1 MPLGSSGGREH
12 RRACYR
18 AQSQKRIF
26 GKTRQRQDKPGID
39 AQFYNP
45 STGVEVGMKQDFWEF
60 QASLSY
66 VVSPCLK
73 RKQKK
78 GKNRHMNQEMQLE

>member
-1 MPLGSSGGREH
+1 
-12 RRACYR
+12 
-18 AQSQKRIF
+18 
-26 GKTRQRQDKPGID
+26 
-39 AQFYNP
+39 
-45 STGVEVGMKQDFWEF
+45 MKQDFWEF